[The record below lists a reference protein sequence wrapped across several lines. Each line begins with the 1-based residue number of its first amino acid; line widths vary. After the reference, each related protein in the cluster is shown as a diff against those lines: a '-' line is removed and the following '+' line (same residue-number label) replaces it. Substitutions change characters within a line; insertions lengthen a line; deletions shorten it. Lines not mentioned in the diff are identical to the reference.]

1 MPLDFERA
9 RFNMVE
15 QQVRPWEVLDPR
27 VLDVMAKVRREDFVP
42 VRWRKLAF
50 ADVEIPLGHG
60 ETMNKPVVQGR
71 ILQALEV
78 RPGDSV
84 LEIGTGSGYL
94 TACLAH
100 LGREVLSIEQ
110 HADLAE
116 RARARLAEA
125 GLANVRIEVGDA
137 LSGWQP
143 ERRFD
148 AIAVNGAVATIP
160 QRFLDWLNP
169 GGRLFIVRGVAPAM
183 EAVLLTRDA
192 ASGFATDS
200 LFETD
205 IPYLNHAAPPQR
217 FVL

>member
-27 VLDVMAKVRREDFVP
+27 VLDVMGKVRREDFVP
-42 VRWRKLAF
+42 TRWRKLAF

-60 ETMNKPVVQGR
+60 ETMNKPVLQGR

-78 RPGDSV
+78 QPCDTV

-100 LGREVLSIEQ
+100 LGREVVSIEQ

-125 GLANVRIEVGDA
+125 GLANAQIDVGNA
-137 LSGWQP
+137 LSDWEPG
-143 ERRFD
+143 RRFD
-148 AIAVNGAVATIP
+148 AIAVNGAVETIP
-160 QRFLDWLNP
+160 PRLLEWLNP
-169 GGRLFIVRGVAPAM
+169 GGRLFIVRGTAPAM

>member
-27 VLDVMAKVRREDFVP
+27 VLDVMARVRREDFVP
-42 VRWRKLAF
+42 ARWRKLAF

-60 ETMNKPVVQGR
+60 ETMNKPVLQGR

-78 RPGDSV
+78 QPGDAV
-84 LEIGTGSGYL
+84 LEIGSGSGYL

-100 LGREVLSIEQ
+100 LGREVLGIEQ
-110 HADLAE
+110 HAELAE
-116 RARARLAEA
+116 RARTRLAEA

-137 LSGWQP
+137 LSGWEP
-143 ERRFD
+143 GRRFD
-148 AIAVNGAVATIP
+148 AIAVNGAVETIP

-169 GGRLFIVRGVAPAM
+169 GGRLFVVRGVAPAM

-192 ASGFATDS
+192 ASGFTTDS